1 MAGGA
6 ALETLTTDM
15 ILVLGLIGL
24 AVVLFITEWV
34 RVDLVGIL
42 MMVLTPFL
50 GLVKPLEAFAGLS
63 SNAVVSIIAVMIIGA
78 GLNRTGLVGLA
89 VKPVVK
95 LSHGKTKRVMVLVSA
110 TVAGISSIMQNIGA
124 AALFLPAVQRISRN
138 QMIPISRLLMPIGF
152 AAILGGTTTLVGSS
166 PLILLNDL
174 MKPLGLKPFG
184 LFSVTPVGVCL
195 VGLGIVYFL
204 VLGRWVLPK
213 GQTPPAEQLCHLH
226 PQEGQHFEVKVPEEL
241 PQPLTAEVMV
251 RRYGVHLVGLIK
263 SGGGDKIMAPDGR
276 TVLYPGDVMAVLAKR
291 EGLEL
296 LARDFGLEVK
306 PSLERFIED
315 LSPQLWGAVEAVVAP
330 RSELEGKTLGQV
342 HFVSKF
348 HLNPLVVFR
357 GDEPREVRLEAME
370 LRAGDSLLMEG
381 PWTRFRILAE
391 KGWLIFCT
399 PVREEPPASG
409 KAAVAGAWL
418 AVSLLLILVF
428 KVQLGLSLLTGAL
441 GMLVCRVI
449 AVDEAYHAIDWR
461 TVFLLAGLMPLGLAT
476 LHTGT
481 AAWVAQE
488 ALRVMGHLSP
498 LAVLA
503 VVGVLSTV
511 FTLVVS
517 NVGAVVLLLPIAVE
531 LALDAG
537 ADPRLAALVVGLA
550 TSNSFILPTHQV
562 NALYMGPGRYH
573 STDFL
578 KAGLPLSVLFL
589 VVMLGV
595 LYLFY

>member
-1 MAGGA
+1 MAP
-6 ALETLTTDM
+6 LSLTTDM
-15 ILVLGLIGL
+15 ILVLALIGL
-24 AVVLFITEWV
+24 AVLLFITEWV

-50 GLVKPLEAFAGLS
+50 GLVEPAEAFAGLS

-78 GLNRTGLVGLA
+78 GLNRTGLVGLL
-89 VKPVVK
+89 VKPVIN
-95 LSHGKTKRVMVLVSA
+95 LSHGKPKRIMALVSA

-174 MKPLGLKPFG
+174 IKPLGLEPFG

-195 VGLGIVYFL
+195 VLAGIAYFL
-204 VLGRWVLPK
+204 ALGPWVLPQ
-213 GQTPPAEQLCHLH
+213 GQMPPAEQLCHLH
-226 PQEGQHFEVKVPEEL
+226 PQEGQHFEAVVPEEL
-241 PQPLTAEVMV
+241 PQSLTAEVML
-251 RRYGVHLVGLIK
+251 RRYGVHLLGLIK
-263 SGGGDKIMAPDGR
+263 SGGHEKILAPDGR
-276 TVLYPGDVMAVLAKR
+276 SVLYPGDVVALLARR
-291 EGLEL
+291 EGLETL
-296 LARDFGLEVK
+296 VRDFGLEVK
-306 PSLERFIED
+306 PGLEVFAED
-315 LSPQLWGAVEAVVAP
+315 LSPQLWGAVEAVVAH

-348 HLNPLVVFR
+348 HLNPLAVFR
-357 GDEPREVRLEAME
+357 GDKPREVRLEAME

-381 PWTRFRILAE
+381 PWSRFRILAE

-418 AVSLLLILVF
+418 AVSLILILGF
-428 KVQLGLSLLTGAL
+428 KVQLGLGLLTGAL

-449 AVDEAYHAIDWR
+449 RVDEAYQAVDWR
-461 TVFLLAGLMPLGLAT
+461 TIFLLAGLMPLGLAT
-476 LHTGT
+476 LKTNT
-481 AAWVAQE
+481 AAWVAQQTLA
-488 ALRVMGHLSP
+488 ALGDLSP

-517 NVGAVVLLLPIAVE
+517 NVGAVVLLVPIAVE
-531 LALDAG
+531 LAIKAG
-537 ADPRLAALVVGLA
+537 ADPRLAALAVGLA

-595 LYLFY
+595 LYVLY

>member
-1 MAGGA
+1 MEQ
-6 ALETLTTDM
+6 LTLTTDM
-15 ILVLGLIGL
+15 ILVLALIGL
-24 AVVLFITEWV
+24 AVLLFVTEWV
-34 RVDLVGIL
+34 RVDLVGIM

-50 GLVKPLEAFAGLS
+50 GLVKPAQAFAGLS

-89 VKPVVK
+89 VKPVLK
-95 LSHGKTKRVMVLVSA
+95 LSHGKAKRVMVLVSA

-174 MKPLGLKPFG
+174 IEPLGLAPFG

-195 VGLGIVYFL
+195 VGAGIIYFL
-204 VLGRWVLPK
+204 VLGPWVLPQ
-213 GQTPPAEQLCHLH
+213 GQTPPAEELCHIH
-226 PQEGQHFEVKVPEEL
+226 PIEGRHFEAVVPEQL
-241 PQPLTAEVMV
+241 PQSLTAEVML
-251 RRYGVHLVGLIK
+251 RRYGVHLVGLVK
-263 SGGGDKIMAPDGR
+263 GGGGEKIMAPDGR
-276 TVLYPGDVMAVLAKR
+276 SVLYSGDLAALLGKP
-291 EGLEL
+291 EGIDL
-296 LARDFGLEVK
+296 LVRDFGLEVK
-306 PSLERFIED
+306 PRLEVFAGD

-348 HLNPLVVFR
+348 RLNPLAVYR
-357 GDEPREVRLEAME
+357 GDTAHEVRLEAME
-370 LRAGDSLLMEG
+370 LKSGDSLLMEG
-381 PWTRFRILAE
+381 PWERFRILAE

-399 PVREEPPASG
+399 PVREEPPATG
-409 KAAVAGAWL
+409 KAAVAAVWL
-418 AVSLLLILVF
+418 AVSLVLIMGFQVS
-428 KVQLGLSLLTGAL
+428 LGQGLLTGAL

-449 AVDEAYHAIDWR
+449 PVGEAYQAVDWR
-461 TVFLLAGLMPLGLAT
+461 TIFLLAGLMPLGMAT
-476 LHTGT
+476 LNTGT

-488 ALRVMGHLSP
+488 TLRILGHLSP

-503 VVGVLSTV
+503 VVGLLSTA

-517 NVGAVVLLLPIAVE
+517 NVGAVVLLVPIAVE

-537 ADPRLAALVVGLA
+537 ADPRLAALAVGLA

-573 STDFL
+573 SLDFI
-578 KAGLPLSVLFL
+578 KAGLPLSLVFL
-589 VVMLGV
+589 VVMLAV
-595 LYLFY
+595 LYLLY

>member
-1 MAGGA
+1 MTHLA
-6 ALETLTTDM
+6 LTTDM
-15 ILVLGLIGL
+15 ILVLALIGL
-24 AVVLFITEWV
+24 AVLLFVTEWV
-34 RVDLVGIL
+34 RVDLVGIM

-50 GLVKPLEAFAGLS
+50 GLVKPAEAFAGLS

-78 GLNRTGLVGLA
+78 GLDRTGLVGML
-89 VKPVVK
+89 VKPVVS
-95 LSHGKTKRVMVLVSA
+95 LSHGKAKRVMVLISA

-124 AALFLPAVQRISRN
+124 AALFLPAVQRVSRN

-174 MKPLGLKPFG
+174 IKPLGLKPFG

-195 VGLGIVYFL
+195 VAAGIIYFL
-204 VLGRWVLPK
+204 VLGRWVLPE
-213 GQTPPAEQLCHLH
+213 GQTPPAEELCHLH
-226 PQEGQHFEVKVPEEL
+226 PQEGRHFEAVVPEEL
-241 PQPLTAEVMV
+241 PQSLTAEVML

-263 SGGGDKIMAPDGR
+263 SGGHEKLMAPDGR
-276 TVLYPGDVMAVLAKR
+276 SVLYSGDVVALLARR
-291 EGLEL
+291 EGLETL
-296 LARDFGLEVK
+296 VRDFGLEVK
-306 PSLERFIED
+306 PELEIFADD
-315 LSPQLWGAVEAVVAP
+315 LSPQLWGAAEAVVAP

-348 HLNPLVVFR
+348 HLNPLTVFR
-357 GDEPREVRLEAME
+357 GKEPREVRLEAME

-381 PWTRFRILAE
+381 PWSRFRILAE

-409 KAAVAGAWL
+409 RAAVAGAWL
-418 AVSLLLILVF
+418 AVSLVLIMVF
-428 KVQLGLSLLTGAL
+428 KVQLGLGLLTGAL

-449 AVDEAYHAIDWR
+449 PVSEAYHSIDWR
-461 TVFLLAGLMPLGLAT
+461 TIFLLAGLMPLGQAT
-476 LHTGT
+476 LNTGT

-488 ALRVMGHLSP
+488 ALRLLGHLSP

-503 VVGVLSTV
+503 AVGIMSTA

-517 NVGAVVLLLPIAVE
+517 NVGAVVLLVPIAVE

-537 ADPRLAALVVGLA
+537 ADPRLAALAVGLA

-573 STDFL
+573 STDFM
-578 KAGLPLSVLFL
+578 KAGLPLSIVFL

-595 LYLFY
+595 LYLLY